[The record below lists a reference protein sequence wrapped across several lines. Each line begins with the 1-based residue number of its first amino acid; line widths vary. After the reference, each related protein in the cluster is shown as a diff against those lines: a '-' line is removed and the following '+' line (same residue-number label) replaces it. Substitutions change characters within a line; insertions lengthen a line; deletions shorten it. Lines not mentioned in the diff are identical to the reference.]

1 MPQSRSV
8 RLVLQRVSEAA
19 VTIDD
24 EVVAAIGP
32 GFLVLVGVEPGDD
45 ARDVGAAADKI
56 AGLRLFADDAGLMN
70 RSIREIGGEIL
81 VVSQF
86 TLLGDARRGRRPSF
100 IGAAGPET
108 AAPLIDALSRRLSE
122 NGVPTRTGRF
132 GAKMAVSLV
141 NDGPVTLVLE
151 VRGGRVL

>member
-1 MPQSRSV
+1 M
-8 RLVLQRVSEAA
+8 QRVSEAA
-19 VTIDD
+19 VTV
-24 EVVAAIGP
+24 EGELVAAIGP
-32 GFLVLVGVEPGDD
+32 GLVVLAGVATGDD
-45 ARDVGAAADKI
+45 ILDAEAAGDKI
-56 AGLRLFADDAGLMN
+56 SGLRMFADGAGLMN
-70 RSIREIGGEIL
+70 RSILETGGEAL

-100 IGAAGPET
+100 TGAAGPEL
-108 AAPLIDALSRRLSE
+108 AAPVVERLAQRLSD
-122 NGVPTRTGRF
+122 NGVPTRTGTF